1 MQPLTHQVWEKHFTE
16 LRPHILREWPQ
27 VDRQRLYAIGDD
39 WDGLVELLQDET
51 RLSADLVM
59 QRLRTLDV
67 EELGLGTGEPQGSDE
82 GRASL
87 AQLRLGAGFS
97 EAERDRIVA
106 RLDKLN
112 RRLKRFPA
120 DGTNLEIS
128 VKDRDNL
135 QQSVTLEC
143 VVPKFSRFVATST
156 GPDLMACLADVRDD
170 LWRQIDVAISKRKEG
185 VS

>member
-27 VDRQRLYAIGDD
+27 VDRQRLYSVGND

-51 RLSADLVM
+51 RLSADLVI
-59 QRLRTLDV
+59 QRLRKLEV
-67 EELGLGTGEPQGSDE
+67 EELGLGTGESPGGDE
-82 GRASL
+82 SRASL
-87 AQLRLGAGFS
+87 DQLRLGAGFS
-97 EAERDRIVA
+97 EADRSRVVA
-106 RLDKLN
+106 RLEKLN

-120 DGTNLEIS
+120 DGTELEIM
-128 VKDRDNL
+128 VKDRDGQ

-143 VVPKFSRFVATST
+143 MVPKFHRFVATST
-156 GPDLMACLADVRDD
+156 NPDLMACLADVRDD
-170 LWRQIDVAISKRKEG
+170 LWRQIDNAVGKRKTG